1 MARDEAPTGY
11 NGVEGQECLGQLCT
25 DKARQGS
32 SAGPGRQAASN
43 RQTKKTLR
51 KLPCAA
57 VYEESARPAR
67 LCQPR
72 RHSVVKSFRVK
83 CSILK
88 LHLHNFGAME
98 ICHFNTDCAGLYV
111 FTADPLRNLPK
122 ILVLEKL

>member
-11 NGVEGQECLGQLCT
+11 NGVAGQECLGQLYT

-32 SAGPGRQAASN
+32 SAG
-43 RQTKKTLR
+43 LR

-72 RHSVVKSFRVK
+72 RHSVVKRFRVK

-122 ILVLEKL
+122 ILVPEKL